1 MVERGERNP
10 SDKML
15 ASIADATGVSVEWLQ
30 EGDVPKESDTDDAER
45 IDVSL
50 FLNLVLHEAPEIT
63 TQILSAILAIDE
75 KSWMPFYAKPIP
87 TTPLGILGVL
97 L

>member
-45 IDVSL
+45 IASL
-50 FLNLVLHEAPEIT
+50 TVIVCA
-63 TQILSAILAIDE
+63 A
-75 KSWMPFYAKPIP
+75 
-87 TTPLGILGVL
+87 
-97 L
+97 